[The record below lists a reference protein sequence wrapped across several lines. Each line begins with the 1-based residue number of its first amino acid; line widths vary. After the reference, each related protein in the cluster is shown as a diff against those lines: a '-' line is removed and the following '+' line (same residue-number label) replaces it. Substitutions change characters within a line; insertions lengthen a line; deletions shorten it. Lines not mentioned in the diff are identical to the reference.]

1 MTTIAYKNG
10 IIAYDSRSIIDNLI
24 VEDDYDKKVEI
35 NDVVFFLAGATSDF
49 DLFIDA
55 YFGKAKDLKNIDVA
69 AIIADDCRL
78 FHSSVTHD
86 GVLWKCLINPERHY
100 AIGSGRDFAIAFMD
114 AGYSAEHAIAA
125 TIKRDC
131 WTGGKIRKWTFP
143 MNDYALDQRK
153 AV

>member
-10 IIAYDSRSIIDNLI
+10 VIAYDSRTTINNLI

-55 YFGKAKDLKNIDVA
+55 YFGKEKDLKNIDVD
-69 AIIADDCRL
+69 AIIADDCKL
-78 FHSSVTHD
+78 FHSSITHD
-86 GVLWKCLINPERHY
+86 GVLWKSPINLNSHY

-114 AGYSAEHAIAA
+114 AGHSAEHAIAA
-125 TIKRDC
+125 TMKRDC
-131 WTGGKIRKWTFP
+131 WTGGKVRKWTLS
-143 MNDYALDQRK
+143 MNDYALNQRK